1 MRALSGLK
9 VGFVRVPHS
18 GRVHGDVGFFFKN
31 KNIYVTVLY
40 TVYIYVF
47 PFLCLVGRWCAY
59 LLSPEGEKLVSQ
71 AGLEIYIL
79 YSIKDIFSLPCLKA
93 LCQFCRL

>member
-1 MRALSGLK
+1 MVVFMGTLVFFLK
-9 VGFVRVPHS
+9 I
-18 GRVHGDVGFFFKN
+18 K
-31 KNIYVTVLY
+31 IYMLLY